1 MAPKINVV
9 RQAYKLPGFEV
20 KISVSFFLKRAE
32 HRTDCCVMRIS
43 QGKIYFL
50 GERTRIKQ
58 MFSSPPS
65 LPNSINTLVLTHT
78 HTQWGGFSSSK
89 FFTIQRNQ

>member
-32 HRTDCCVMRIS
+32 HRTDCCAMRIS

-50 GERTRIKQ
+50 GERTETK
-58 MFSSPPS
+58 
-65 LPNSINTLVLTHT
+65 
-78 HTQWGGFSSSK
+78 
-89 FFTIQRNQ
+89 